1 MRYLAWALLALGTY
15 TFLPPLMRL
24 TTLRVSTGVATFVAA
39 GMLSLTGLALAV
51 IGGDP
56 VVEGITTHWLY
67 VITTGVV
74 LTVSVF
80 SFFHALSLGP
90 VNIVA
95 PIFGLFIVTSSLVGV
110 VFLGESLTFQRIAGL
125 GFATLAI
132 VLISFE

>member
-15 TFLPPLMRL
+15 TFLPPMMRL

-39 GMLSLTGLALAV
+39 GMLSLTGLGLA
-51 IGGDP
+51 ILGGDP
-56 VVEGITTHWLY
+56 IVEGVTANWTY
-67 VITTGVV
+67 VVGTGVV

-95 PIFGLFIVTSSLVGV
+95 PIFGLFIVTSSVVGV
-110 VFLGESLTFQRIAGL
+110 VFLGESLTVQRTAGMA
-125 GFATLAI
+125 FAVLAI
-132 VLISFE
+132 VLISLE

>member
-24 TTLRVSTGVATFVAA
+24 TTQRVSTGVATFVAA

-51 IGGDP
+51 LGGEP
-56 VVEGITTHWLY
+56 VVEGITTNWAY
-67 VITTGVV
+67 VVGTSLV

-90 VNIVA
+90 VNVVA
-95 PIFGLFIVTSSLVGV
+95 PIFGLFVVTSSAVGV
-110 VFLGESLTFQRIAGL
+110 VFLGESLTVQRVAGM
-125 GFATLAI
+125 GFAVVAI
-132 VLISFE
+132 VLLSLE